1 MRLYKIS
8 YIFICLMLVVL
19 IGEIAYGHGSMETP
33 VSRIYNCFLENPEN
47 PKSDACKAAVL
58 EGGTQAL
65 YDWNGVNQAN
75 ANDMHRSIIPDGK
88 LCSGA
93 NELFK
98 GMDLARNDWTST
110 KIAPNKNGSF
120 EFVFIA
126 TAPHST
132 DYFRFY
138 VTKDGYNPLNPLAW
152 SDLEDSPFC
161 TITEV
166 VLENGRYKMTC
177 PFPQGKSGKHIIY
190 SIWQRDDSTEA
201 FYTCMDVEFM
211 GGTPV
216 VWRSLGR
223 VRAQQDLSS
232 RDKVTFRLFDSGG
245 GDAETIEVELEDG
258 QTGAN
263 EWPFYLA
270 QAVNAVSSIVNM
282 GVFDSSGNIN
292 PVQSSQ
298 DNNVYVSTSDQ
309 FSFQIDIEM
318 VDNNG
323 GGGGSEC
330 SCCDICTGPEP
341 TPDPSSACSDG
352 IDNDGD
358 ELIDF
363 PNDPGCNSTSDDDE
377 FNETSS
383 GEVSADVFVNDDWGT
398 GYCAQ
403 VTVTNDS
410 TSPSHW
416 VVSFPIEGIV
426 RNMWSATY
434 EQNGDTVTAEGV
446 SWNNIINPDE
456 STGFGFCAIR

>member
-1 MRLYKIS
+1 
-8 YIFICLMLVVL
+8 
-19 IGEIAYGHGSMETP
+19 
-33 VSRIYNCFLENPEN
+33 
-47 PKSDACKAAVL
+47 
-58 EGGTQAL
+58 
-65 YDWNGVNQAN
+65 
-75 ANDMHRSIIPDGK
+75 
-88 LCSGA
+88 
-93 NELFK
+93 
-98 GMDLARNDWTST
+98 
-110 KIAPNKNGSF
+110 
-120 EFVFIA
+120 
-126 TAPHST
+126 
-132 DYFRFY
+132 
-138 VTKDGYNPLNPLAW
+138 
-152 SDLEDSPFC
+152 
-161 TITEV
+161 
-166 VLENGRYKMTC
+166 
-177 PFPQGKSGKHIIY
+177 
-190 SIWQRDDSTEA
+190 
-201 FYTCMDVEFM
+201 
-211 GGTPV
+211 
-216 VWRSLGR
+216 
-223 VRAQQDLSS
+223 
-232 RDKVTFRLFDSGG
+232 
-245 GDAETIEVELEDG
+245 
-258 QTGAN
+258 
-263 EWPFYLA
+263 
-270 QAVNAVSSIVNM
+270 M

-318 VDNNG
+318 VDNKR

-383 GEVSADVFVNDDWGT
+383 GEVSAHVFVNDDWGK